1 MRMAATA
8 KAWGVKPSSYLPELN
23 TYEAFAFDE
32 LCAVVLSMKEKEAF
46 DEARKKREQNSKAG
60 PTRIVGRELP
70 PDVDP
75 LDWMM
80 SFK

>member
-1 MRMAATA
+1 MRVAATA
-8 KAWGVKPSSYLPELN
+8 KAWGVKPSSYLPELG

-32 LCAVVLSMKEKEAF
+32 LCAVVLSMKEQEAL
-46 DEARKKREQNSKAG
+46 DEARKKREQNTKAG